1 MQCTVLDDNDYS
13 VISFIVLILLNLTVS
28 LNSFDKNGSVDR
40 QSFGGLCWFS
50 CQYCD
55 CLLPPNHTPPPPPL
69 HTHNTTVKS
78 LNPAAM
84 KYVARDC

>member
-55 CLLPPNHTPPPPPL
+55 CLLPPKHPPPPL